1 MNDYQFRYLLE
12 QLQKQEEETG
22 RLDQRIDDLTNGMKI
37 MARSIKTLTRKL
49 DKLGS
54 EQVQPRKQRKLPLL
68 NS

>member
-12 QLQKQEEETG
+12 QLQKQEEETE
-22 RLDQRIDDLTNGMKI
+22 RLDQRIDDLTNGLKI

-49 DKLGS
+49 EKAS
-54 EQVQPRKQRKLPLL
+54 SAQAQPRKKRKLPLL

>member
-12 QLQKQEEETG
+12 QLQKQEEETE
-22 RLDQRIDDLTNGMKI
+22 RLDQRIDDLTNGLKI

-54 EQVQPRKQRKLPLL
+54 EQVQPRKKRKLPLL

>member
-54 EQVQPRKQRKLPLL
+54 EQVQPRKKRKLPLL